1 MDPEQ
6 HADAKARLERDYL
19 AGAISAEEYTRL
31 RRQLHESAS
40 AQEGVQ
46 EQEKVQEQESS
57 PAQVA
62 GDPLA
67 GFQGA
72 VPAGADPVTGAH
84 LASWGRRAA
93 GWFVDVM
100 VLLGAWVAIF
110 AWASTTEEDPA
121 TGEWSATA
129 GFVFFVVF
137 FLGPP
142 LYQWLMIGRWGQTLG
157 KMALGIRVVRSED
170 ADRVSYPRA
179 LGRASSLWVLGTFG
193 WILLGL
199 PLLLAYLWPLWDKRN
214 QTLYDKMAST
224 IVVKDR

>member
-1 MDPEQ
+1 MDPQQ

-40 AQEGVQ
+40 AQESVP
-46 EQEKVQEQESS
+46 EHESL
-57 PAQVA
+57 PTHVA
-62 GDPLA
+62 GDPLT
-67 GFQGA
+67 GFQVA
-72 VPAGADPVTGAH
+72 ASADADPVTGAH

-93 GWFVDVM
+93 GWFVDLM
-100 VLLGAWVAIF
+100 VFFGVWVATF
-110 AWASTTEEDPA
+110 AWAFTTEDSV
-121 TGEWSATA
+121 TGEISDAA
-129 GFVFFVVF
+129 AVVIIVVF
-137 FLGPP
+137 LFGAP

-170 ADRVSYPRA
+170 ADRVSFGRA
-179 LGRASSLWVLGTFG
+179 LGRALSFWVLGLF
-193 WILLGL
+193 GL

-224 IVVKDR
+224 IVVRDR